1 MLRRAI
7 WLAAAV
13 VCLAAPAGVRAQGD
27 YLDVLVVK
35 VKPEKAVEFNA
46 VAKKMADAN
55 RRYNGDRWLALET
68 VYGESN
74 TFVFTSTRQDYADVD
89 KGNEAFTAALNK
101 AYGKEAAEKMVHDW
115 ENCLVSSR
123 SELRRRRWDLSRKAP
138 TDPAAYAKLIGESRL
153 LRTTAVHIRPGHVA
167 EFEALMKEAKE
178 AGEKTADTQTLLV
191 SQVIEG
197 SKGTTFYISGVRSS
211 MGGFDH
217 NPTTHEILGEEGYKK
232 FLQISA
238 ESVEGTESALYHF
251 SPELSNPPE
260 EVAQVASDFWQPK
273 QTVAAAAPKSKG
285 TAPGAKEVKAPAE
298 KPQQ

>member
-1 MLRRAI
+1 
-7 WLAAAV
+7 
-13 VCLAAPAGVRAQGD
+13 
-27 YLDVLVVK
+27 
-35 VKPEKAVEFNA
+35 
-46 VAKKMADAN
+46 
-55 RRYNGDRWLALET
+55 
-68 VYGESN
+68 
-74 TFVFTSTRQDYADVD
+74 
-89 KGNEAFTAALNK
+89 
-101 AYGKEAAEKMVHDW
+101 
-115 ENCLVSSR
+115 
-123 SELRRRRWDLSRKAP
+123 
-138 TDPAAYAKLIGESRL
+138 
-153 LRTTAVHIRPGHVA
+153 VHIRPGHVA